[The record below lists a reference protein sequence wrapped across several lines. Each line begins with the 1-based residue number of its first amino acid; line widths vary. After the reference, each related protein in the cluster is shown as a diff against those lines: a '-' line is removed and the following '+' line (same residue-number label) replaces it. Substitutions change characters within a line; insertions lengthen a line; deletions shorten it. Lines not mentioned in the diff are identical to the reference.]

1 MKKPVFTGVC
11 TALVTPFC
19 DGQIHIPTL
28 RLLLDRQM
36 AAQIPAVVI
45 AGTTG
50 ESPTLSDAEKL
61 RLFAAAKQHT
71 GRRMKIIAG
80 TGSND
85 TAHAVSLSRA
95 AQDAGA
101 DALLVVSPYYNKATP
116 TGIIAHY
123 KAIAQAVDIPVIVYN
138 VPSRTGLD
146 IPVSVYQVLSEIEN
160 IAGVKEASP
169 DIQKTL
175 SIRAACGADFPIWS
189 GNDDMTVPILSLG
202 GQGVISVL
210 SNVIPE
216 RMHQMTSAALSGD
229 FKTAAAVQTQLLPLS
244 RILFS
249 EVNPIPVKAAMK
261 QLGFDCGECR
271 LPLTALSPEKQHQ
284 LSDRLRELA
293 DGFPQK

>member
-1 MKKPVFTGVC
+1 MKNPVFTGVC
-11 TALVTPFC
+11 TALVTPFR

-28 RLLLDRQM
+28 HLLLDQQM
-36 AAQIPAVVI
+36 EAQIPAVVI

-50 ESPTLSDAEKL
+50 EAPTLSDAEKL

-71 GRRMKIIAG
+71 GCRMKVIAG

-85 TAHAVSLSRA
+85 TAHAVFLSRA

-116 TGIIAHY
+116 DGIIAHY
-123 KAIAQAVDIPVIVYN
+123 KVIAKAVDIPVIVYN

-146 IPVSVYQVLSEIEN
+146 IPISVYQALSKIKN
-160 IAGVKEASP
+160 IAGVKEASS
-169 DIQKTL
+169 DIRKIL
-175 SIRAACGADFPIWS
+175 NIRAACGGNFPIWS

-210 SNVIPE
+210 SNVVPK
-216 RMHQMTSAALSGD
+216 RMQEMTNAALSGD
-229 FKTAAAVQTQLLPLS
+229 FKAAAAVQTQLLPLS
-244 RILFS
+244 QILFS

-261 QLGFDCGECR
+261 QIGFDCGECR
-271 LPLTALSPEKQHQ
+271 LPLTALSPEKQQQ
-284 LSDRLRELA
+284 LSDCLRQLTDES
-293 DGFPQK
+293 PQK